1 MIRGSG
7 SAAKDKGGTYPWS
20 GRKAGSSRVGRRGE
34 PGEVW
39 RRDVAIC
46 FEDPDAR
53 RDDVP
58 GQISEEQH
66 VAVDETGVGKEGVE
80 VGAWEDSHQPPCTI
94 EVGSD
99 CVLVAQ
105 LGFLKVDVA
114 ECGRAGGRGNA
125 KHDVGGRRR
134 SLGGWVVTEGVAQ
147 VAATGRKRTAARGEG
162 DRGPP
167 IVNRGKVRVS
177 VWVHVG

>member
-1 MIRGSG
+1 MLRRKRVGRTHG
-7 SAAKDKGGTYPWS
+7 AGG
-20 GRKAGSSRVGRRGE
+20 RLEAREVGRRGE

-39 RRDVAIC
+39 RCDVAIR

-58 GQISEEQH
+58 GQIGEEQH
-66 VAVDETGVGKEGVE
+66 VTIDETGVGKEGVE
-80 VGAWEDSHQPPCTI
+80 IGTWEDRHRLPCAI
-94 EVGSD
+94 KVCSD
-99 CVLVAQ
+99 RVLVAQ
-105 LGFLKVDVA
+105 LGFRKVDVA
-114 ECGRAGGRGNA
+114 ECGRVGGGGNA

-134 SLGGWVVTEGVAQ
+134 SLGGWVVMEGVAQ
-147 VAATGRKRTAARGEG
+147 VAATGRTRTVARGEG

-167 IVNRGKVRVS
+167 NVDRGKVGVS